1 MSVFVALPIAFTIAG
16 AGAVAMAVITG
27 VRRGWEPDVVGNR
40 ARALFIYALAFAAL
54 GGAAFPRPGLGAAI
68 AGIPLP
74 SHGIINP
81 TPGLGFSPGELS
93 DKENT
98 NEAVLAGL
106 FAIAALL
113 VFLFQFRRGNE
124 ALGEAGWLE
133 SPAGRIRR
141 GYFYLASVVWVLIA
155 LFAGVFAAFGLYQI
169 IVPGTAGLGGPHDVV
184 RDHGIVQL
192 ASLGVLALWAVG
204 VVFAHGARLPARAAA
219 GAPTAGAL
227 SLAAPP
233 PRRRP
238 PRGQGQGRAAAGPG
252 GCALRAPGSPE
263 PGPGAWARP
272 GGRPAAPPPRSAA
285 RRGSAASEPRRTS
298 SWGRSGPAPGR
309 KP

>member
-1 MSVFVALPIAFTIAG
+1 MSVFVALPVAFTIAG
-16 AGAVAMAVITG
+16 AGAIAMAVITG
-27 VRRGWEPDVVGNR
+27 VRRGWEPDVVGSR

-54 GGAAFPRPGLGAAI
+54 VVAAFSISALVAAI
-68 AGIPLP
+68 ARIILP

-113 VFLFQFRRGNE
+113 VFLFQYRRGNE

-141 GYFYLASVVWVLIA
+141 GYLYLASFVWVLIA

-169 IVPGTAGLGGPHDVV
+169 IVPGTAGLGVPHDVA

-204 VVFAHGARLPARAAA
+204 VFVAHGRRLAPRAA
-219 GAPTAGAL
+219 GAAPPAAAVPVAPPL
-227 SLAAPP
+227 APP
-233 PRRRP
+233 P
-238 PRGQGQGRAAAGPG
+238 
-252 GCALRAPGSPE
+252 
-263 PGPGAWARP
+263 
-272 GGRPAAPPPRSAA
+272 PATLVP
-285 RRGSAASEPRRTS
+285 
-298 SWGRSGPAPGR
+298 
-309 KP
+309 